1 MFKRGVAY
9 RTGSRSLG
17 VYSDFIP
24 PPPKFVSVKF
34 LKQPLSTMLCNAS
47 PPRCISVPCAAVL
60 PKVTVRP
67 GEEWSL
73 GAAGSSRTAS
83 PRKGSVFE
91 VFSQTRGLRLF
102 LTIAEWKREKKDRGK
117 LQNYA
122 MYQKWVTLD
131 KSAVTSRRNKW
142 ALYSNLSPIKT
153 MSLLQSQNPEKVAF
167 PPIIHFLTLQFS
179 GPNGINK
186 AKP

>member
-1 MFKRGVAY
+1 
-9 RTGSRSLG
+9 
-17 VYSDFIP
+17 
-24 PPPKFVSVKF
+24 
-34 LKQPLSTMLCNAS
+34 MLCNAS

-83 PRKGSVFE
+83 PWKGSVFE

-131 KSAVTSRRNKW
+131 ESAVTSRRNKW